1 MVPASRP
8 DLASPLVAGRHVDEI
23 LTTLSD
29 IDTARVLS
37 VLGSPNLLK
46 FLEAHPLSRV
56 EFSGRFSEPDLNAE
70 YDPRARAI
78 VVNSDRPRDTYGQT
92 LQAGPA
98 VTVSSLGRDLTDAM
112 SRSLFHEL
120 GHHVEHCAGPFVI
133 DAVVAAGRQKLL
145 YPFSRRARLNP
156 LEYFAESFAAYQFEN
171 DALYHKDP
179 VGYTVIE
186 GILRR
191 AGLL

>member
-1 MVPASRP
+1 
-8 DLASPLVAGRHVDEI
+8 LVAGRHVDEV
-23 LTTLSD
+23 LTTVSD
-29 IDTARVLS
+29 IDTAKVLS

-46 FLEAHPLSRV
+46 FLEAHRLGRV
-56 EFSGRFSEPDLNAE
+56 EFSGRISEPDLNAE

-78 VVNSDRPRDTYGQT
+78 IVNADRPRDTYGQT
-92 LQAGPA
+92 LQAGLA

-133 DAVVAAGRQKLL
+133 DTVVAAGRQRLL
-145 YPFSRRARLNP
+145 YPFTRRARLNP

-186 GILRR
+186 RILCR